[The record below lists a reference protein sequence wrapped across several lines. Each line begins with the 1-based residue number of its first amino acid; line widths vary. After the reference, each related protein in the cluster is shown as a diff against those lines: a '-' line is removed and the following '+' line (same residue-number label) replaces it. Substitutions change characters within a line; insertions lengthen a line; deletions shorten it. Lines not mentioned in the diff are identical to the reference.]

1 MSIKPTRS
9 ILADLSSAQGR
20 QRHPLESLQSQFM
33 RPLTTI
39 TQTDY
44 VTSTITASM
53 VVPEPT
59 SATTITPETNTHLYA
74 EDVWEHRIHRYLPVI
89 LAFAIIGILT
99 VLGSL
104 IYLAYRLYQASA
116 QRRRRHRRRQQ
127 AENDNFTDQEKKNPI
142 SPLSA
147 TLSNIIPWLA
157 IPSPTTRHPT
167 DTEQEEA
174 EQPYVDF
181 QPQQREPI
189 RFEKSDLKRIMDDD
203 MSTSTK
209 RRRPSLA
216 PSWLAKLLPN
226 KFSTTLTFS
235 GPSRRHMSLPILF
248 SGNDRQAIDNL
259 NIPISSTFVPI
270 DTSSLTLVPRS
281 EIWRD
286 PHRRRGV
293 DELDMWERKNS
304 GTEIQTIAVPEPQPM
319 WRFPSQQNVYPDSPE
334 SFERRYSLPDRRS
347 VHIGSTRHSVS
358 HRSSTTTMQEPNQP
372 SRSRSESTRYMLADA
387 STSNA
392 AAHYNPSS
400 NHENQDAFSKFEIT
414 VKLPKSKQD
423 AAAANDVRLA
433 RQALEASRL
442 KNSSSQWL
450 HSSGSKSF

>member
-1 MSIKPTRS
+1 
-9 ILADLSSAQGR
+9 
-20 QRHPLESLQSQFM
+20 M
-33 RPLTTI
+33 RPLATI

-44 VTSTITASM
+44 VTSTITATS
-53 VVPEPT
+53 VPESTTT
-59 SATTITPETNTHLYA
+59 SLVPQENTHLYD

-116 QRRRRHRRRQQ
+116 QRRRRRQQ
-127 AENDNFTDQEKKNPI
+127 AENNSHSDEEKKLI

-157 IPSPTTRHPT
+157 IPSPTRHPT
-167 DTEQEEA
+167 DTEE
-174 EQPYVDF
+174 PYVDF

-203 MSTSTK
+203 ISTST
-209 RRRPSLA
+209 RRPSLA

-226 KFSTTLTFS
+226 KFSTTLNFP

-270 DTSSLTLVPRS
+270 DKSSLTLVPRS
-281 EIWRD
+281 EIWLD

-304 GTEIQTIAVPEPQPM
+304 GTENQTIAVPEPQPM

-334 SFERRYSLPDRRS
+334 SFERRFSLPDRRS
-347 VHIGSTRHSVS
+347 VHIDSRRHSIS

-372 SRSRSESTRYMLADA
+372 SRSRPESTRYMFDDSVHP
-387 STSNA
+387 STSSA
-392 AAHYNPSS
+392 AQYNPSS
-400 NHENQDAFSKFEIT
+400 KTESQDAFSNFEIT
-414 VKLPKSKQD
+414 VKLPKPKQD
-423 AAAANDVRLA
+423 STSDVRLA
-433 RQALEASRL
+433 RQALETSRL

>member
-1 MSIKPTRS
+1 MSIKPTRP
-9 ILADLSSAQGR
+9 LWVDLSSSQDSKQDA
-20 QRHPLESLQSQFM
+20 LESLRAHLI
-33 RPLTTI
+33 RPIATI

-44 VTSTITASM
+44 VTSTITASS
-53 VVPEPT
+53 VPEPT
-59 SATTITPETNTHLYA
+59 STNIVPETNRHLYA

-104 IYLAYRLYQASA
+104 IYLVYRLYQASA
-116 QRRRRHRRRQQ
+116 QRRRRQQ
-127 AENDNFTDQEKKNPI
+127 AEHNSHSDEEKKPI
-142 SPLSA
+142 SPMSA

-157 IPSPTTRHPT
+157 IPSPTRHPT
-167 DTEQEEA
+167 DTDE
-174 EQPYVDF
+174 PYVDF

-203 MSTSTK
+203 VSTST
-209 RRRPSLA
+209 RRPSLA
-216 PSWLAKLLPN
+216 PSWLAKLLPS

-270 DTSSLTLVPRS
+270 DKSSLTLVPRS
-281 EIWRD
+281 EIWLD

-304 GTEIQTIAVPEPQPM
+304 GTEIQTIAVPEPQPV

-334 SFERRYSLPDRRS
+334 SFERRYSLPSR
-347 VHIGSTRHSVS
+347 RHSIS

-372 SRSRSESTRYMLADA
+372 SRSRSE
-387 STSNA
+387 
-392 AAHYNPSS
+392 
-400 NHENQDAFSKFEIT
+400 
-414 VKLPKSKQD
+414 
-423 AAAANDVRLA
+423 VR
-433 RQALEASRL
+433 RTCY
-442 KNSSSQWL
+442 K
-450 HSSGSKSF
+450 

>member
-9 ILADLSSAQGR
+9 ILADLSTSQGK
-20 QRHPLESLQSQFM
+20 QHPLASLRSQLM
-33 RPLTTI
+33 RPLATI

-44 VTSTITASM
+44 VTSTITASS
-53 VVPEPT
+53 VPEPT
-59 SATTITPETNTHLYA
+59 TTSLVPETNTHLYA

-116 QRRRRHRRRQQ
+116 QRRRRRRQQ
-127 AENDNFTDQEKKNPI
+127 AENNSDDDEEKKAI
-142 SPLSA
+142 SPMSA

-157 IPSPTTRHPT
+157 IPSPTRHPT
-167 DTEQEEA
+167 DTEE
-174 EQPYVDF
+174 PYVDF

-203 MSTSTK
+203 LSTST
-209 RRRPSLA
+209 RRPSLA
-216 PSWLAKLLPN
+216 PSWLAKLLPS
-226 KFSTTLTFS
+226 KFSTTLNFS

-270 DTSSLTLVPRS
+270 DKSSLTLVPRS
-281 EIWRD
+281 EIWLD

-334 SFERRYSLPDRRS
+334 SFERRYSLADRRS
-347 VHIGSTRHSVS
+347 VHIDGRRHSIS

-372 SRSRSESTRYMLADA
+372 SRSRSEVS
-387 STSNA
+387 
-392 AAHYNPSS
+392 
-400 NHENQDAFSKFEIT
+400 
-414 VKLPKSKQD
+414 
-423 AAAANDVRLA
+423 
-433 RQALEASRL
+433 
-442 KNSSSQWL
+442 
-450 HSSGSKSF
+450 

>member
-9 ILADLSSAQGR
+9 ILADLSTSQGK
-20 QRHPLESLQSQFM
+20 QHPLASLRSQLM
-33 RPLTTI
+33 RPLATI

-44 VTSTITASM
+44 VTSTITASS
-53 VVPEPT
+53 VPEPT
-59 SATTITPETNTHLYA
+59 TTSLVPETNTHLYA

-116 QRRRRHRRRQQ
+116 QRRRRRRQQ
-127 AENDNFTDQEKKNPI
+127 AENNSDDDEEKKAI
-142 SPLSA
+142 SPMSA

-157 IPSPTTRHPT
+157 IPSPTRHPT
-167 DTEQEEA
+167 DTEE
-174 EQPYVDF
+174 PYVDF

-203 MSTSTK
+203 LSTST
-209 RRRPSLA
+209 RRPSLA
-216 PSWLAKLLPN
+216 PSWLAKLLPS
-226 KFSTTLTFS
+226 KFSTTLNFS

-270 DTSSLTLVPRS
+270 DKSSLTLVPRS
-281 EIWRD
+281 EIWLD

-334 SFERRYSLPDRRS
+334 SFERRYSLADRRS
-347 VHIGSTRHSVS
+347 VHIDGRRHSIS

-372 SRSRSESTRYMLADA
+372 SRSRSESTRYMLDDSVHA

-392 AAHYNPSS
+392 ARYNPPSKNES
-400 NHENQDAFSKFEIT
+400 NDAFSKFEIT

-423 AAAANDVRLA
+423 GASDVRLA
-433 RQALEASRL
+433 RQALETSRL